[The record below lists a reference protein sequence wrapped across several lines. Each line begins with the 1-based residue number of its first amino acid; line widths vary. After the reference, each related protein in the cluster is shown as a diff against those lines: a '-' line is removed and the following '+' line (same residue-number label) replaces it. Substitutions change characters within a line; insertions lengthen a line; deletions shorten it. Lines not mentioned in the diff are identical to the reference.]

1 MTLRISTSLLIVLVL
16 LAGCA
21 SPEDETANEAALQP
35 GQDDKLSIQTIE
47 AIIGIEGTE
56 QDGEYKVTVPQN
68 DLDVTVEGFKI
79 IPPMGMGSWA
89 AFTPTTEGA
98 MVMGD
103 IIVQEDEIGPVQK
116 VVIDH
121 GLTVSGLHNHF
132 VREQPNV
139 MYMHIGGVGSEEE
152 LARGVRAIFDKVIEL
167 RGGAPSKAKA
177 QTVENTLDTE
187 RITQILGHSG
197 TMNRGA
203 EYRMGRVSRH
213 RSTCRAERSTLIM
226 KGDRVNPHLIWMGRG
241 GYPPGLSKTGFD

>member
-21 SPEDETANEAALQP
+21 SPEGETANEAAVQL

-98 MVMGD
+98 MVWHSVRLAEK
-103 IIVQEDEIGPVQK
+103 ITIRIRVPFAIGSRYP
-116 VVIDH
+116 
-121 GLTVSGLHNHF
+121 
-132 VREQPNV
+132 
-139 MYMHIGGVGSEEE
+139 
-152 LARGVRAIFDKVIEL
+152 
-167 RGGAPSKAKA
+167 A
-177 QTVENTLDTE
+177 Q
-187 RITQILGHSG
+187 R
-197 TMNRGA
+197 
-203 EYRMGRVSRH
+203 
-213 RSTCRAERSTLIM
+213 
-226 KGDRVNPHLIWMGRG
+226 
-241 GYPPGLSKTGFD
+241 